1 MGRQGPTPGRV
12 DRPPGRPARF
22 IGKTTWHT
30 EPIGKLKTDRVAII
44 EGVEPTPT

>member
-1 MGRQGPTPGRV
+1 LTV
-12 DRPPGRPARF
+12 LLAVRPRF